1 LACHFKADGEASDRL
16 RSALGALAIRWLSLD
31 GRLQQVF
38 GAMATALKA
47 AELGKDLYCPEK

>member
-1 LACHFKADGEASDRL
+1 
-16 RSALGALAIRWLSLD
+16 LGALAIRWLSLD